1 MRQGQ
6 TSLQTNDQVEVIAG
20 KDKGRVGKI
29 LKIDRPGN
37 RAVVERINMIKKHQK
52 PVDAQQPGD
61 IIERE
66 ASIHIS
72 NLMLVCPECTETV
85 RTGKKILED
94 GVKVRSC
101 KSCGATLGRS
111 KK

>member
-6 TSLQTNDQVEVIAG
+6 TSLRINDQVEVIAG

-29 LKIDRPGN
+29 LKIDKDKN
-37 RAVVERINMIKKHQK
+37 RVVVERINIIKKHQK
-52 PVDAQQPGD
+52 PVDASQPGQ
-61 IIERE
+61 IIDRE

-85 RTGKKILED
+85 RTGKKYLED
-94 GVKVRSC
+94 GTKVRVC
-101 KSCGATLGRS
+101 KNCDATIETP

>member
-1 MRQGQ
+1 MRQGH
-6 TSLQTNDQVEVIAG
+6 TSLCENDQVEVIAG

-29 LKIDRPGN
+29 LGIDRAKN

-52 PVDAQQPGD
+52 PVDAQQPGQ
-61 IIERE
+61 ILEKE

-72 NLMLVCPECTETV
+72 NLMFVCPECANTV

-94 GVKVRSC
+94 GTKVRSC
-101 KSCGATLGRS
+101 KSCGATLEIP

>member
-6 TSLQTNDQVEVIAG
+6 TSLRINDQVEVIAG

-29 LKIDRPGN
+29 LKIDRHN
-37 RAVVERINMIKKHQK
+37 SRAIVERINMIKKHQK
-52 PVDAQQPGD
+52 PVDASQPGQ
-61 IIERE
+61 IIDRE

-85 RTGKKILED
+85 RTGKKLLED
-94 GVKVRSC
+94 GNKVRVC
-101 KSCGATLGRS
+101 KGCDATIETS